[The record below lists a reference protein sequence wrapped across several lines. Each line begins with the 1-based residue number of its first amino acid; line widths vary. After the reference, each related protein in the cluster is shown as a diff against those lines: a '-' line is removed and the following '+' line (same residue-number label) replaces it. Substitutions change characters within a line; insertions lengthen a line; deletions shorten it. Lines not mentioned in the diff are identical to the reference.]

1 MPTMRALSAR
11 TLLLLAFSLALGAG
25 CRFGIGND
33 YAVTVTWLIN
43 GTAPSPELCRAQGVD
58 QIRFTVL
65 GPGKERALY
74 ADCEEQ
80 VLLESDGFYYG
91 GFVST
96 RSFEHDVRYRYRVE
110 MIDRQGKVVQNAG
123 YTDTFEVS
131 WGDELPWV
139 LVPLELFSPEGTL
152 AGVRGEWTF
161 ERRKANAADCMAL
174 GAVTVA
180 IDVASST
187 DPEFQDSFEI
197 VRADCATGT
206 VVSDGP
212 ALAEG
217 EYYVR
222 YVALDADDEVVEE
235 VVIFDTGPNRD
246 LPLLHV
252 VDGGGTL
259 RIAPIDFR
267 L

>member
-1 MPTMRALSAR
+1 MRALSAP
-11 TLLLLAFSLALGAG
+11 TLLLLAFTLALGG

-43 GTAPSPELCRAQGVD
+43 GTAPTPELCRAQGVD

-96 RSFEHDVRYRYRVE
+96 RSFEYDVRYRYRVE

-123 YTDTFEVS
+123 YVDSFEVS

-139 LVPLELFSPEGTL
+139 LIPLELFSPEGTL
-152 AGVRGEWTF
+152 AGLSGEWTLD
-161 ERRKANAADCMAL
+161 RQKATAAACAEL
-174 GAVTVA
+174 GATTIA

-187 DPEFQDSFEI
+187 DLDFVDSYEI
-197 VRADCATGT
+197 ASADCAAGG

-212 ALAEG
+212 VLAEG
-217 EYYVR
+217 EYLVR
-222 YVALDADDEVVEE
+222 YVALDEDDEVVDEI
-235 VVIFDTGPNRD
+235 VIMDTGPNRD

-252 VDGGGTL
+252 VDGPGTL
-259 RIAPIDFR
+259 RILPVDFR